1 MKTNLLKNMLI
12 AAMVLS
18 MSVFFTSCEDDTA
31 NPEES
36 FDTVVDESYT
46 ADVYD
51 ELEDIGDEA
60 MSFAETND
68 GKDMAMA
75 TDAKNGWGNYNRL
88 SPCAT
93 VTKVFLN
100 DTIKITIDF
109 GDTNCLCNDGRE
121 RRGKIYINHYGYYWD
136 GDVEI
141 EYSFDNYFVDDN
153 QLTGIRNVHRYRNE
167 NQYRQSD
174 IIVNGEIILAD
185 EAGTISWYAEHTRIV
200 TAGSDTR
207 EKYDDVIEITGFSN
221 GTMANGST
229 FAAEITTPLV
239 KTNQAGC
246 FRWPVSGVREI
257 TINETTLIS
266 INYGDGTCDNL
277 AEITK
282 DGVTTT
288 IELNRRRNR

>member
-1 MKTNLLKNMLI
+1 MLI

-18 MSVFFTSCEDDTA
+18 MNVFFTSCEDETLTPEDT
-31 NPEES
+31 
-36 FDTVVDESYT
+36 FDTIIDESYT
-46 ADVYD
+46 SEVFD

-60 MSFAETND
+60 MSFTEDNISKSVSA
-68 GKDMAMA
+68 
-75 TDAKNGWGNYNRL
+75 DAKVQLYNYNRL

-93 VTKVFLN
+93 VTKVYLN
-100 DTIKITIDF
+100 DTVKITIDF
-109 GDTNCLCNDGRE
+109 GETNCLCNDGRE

-153 QLTGIRNVHRYRNE
+153 QLTGVRNVHRFRNE

-174 IIVNGEIILAD
+174 IIVDGEIILAD
-185 EAGTISWYAEHTRIV
+185 DAGTISWHAEHTRIV
-200 TAGSDTR
+200 TTGSDTR

-221 GTMANGST
+221 GTMADGST
-229 FAAEITTPLV
+229 FSAEITTPLV

-257 TINETTLIS
+257 TINETKTI
-266 INYGDGTCDNL
+266 IIDYGDGTCDNV

-288 IELNRRRNR
+288 VELNRRRNR

>member
-1 MKTNLLKNMLI
+1 MKTNLLKSMLI

-18 MSVFFTSCEDDTA
+18 MNVFFTSCDEET
-31 NPEES
+31 NTPEES
-36 FDTVVDESYT
+36 FDTVVDESYS

-60 MSFAETND
+60 MSYTEENEAKTLT
-68 GKDMAMA
+68 
-75 TDAKNGWGNYNRL
+75 TDSKIQLYNYYRL

-93 VTKVFLN
+93 ITSVILN

-185 EAGTISWYAEHTRIV
+185 GAGTISWDAEHTRIV

-207 EKYDDVIEITGFSN
+207 EKYDDVIEITGSSN
-221 GTMANGST
+221 GTMADGST

-257 TINETTLIS
+257 TINETTLI
-266 INYGDGTCDNL
+266 IIDYGDGTCDNL

-282 DGVTTT
+282 DGVTKT